1 MFILYAV
8 LAGIVIGYLLGGR
21 LDHLAS
27 LAIRGWPIAL
37 AGLLVQIVL
46 FTDLG
51 ATIAGDAAPAVY
63 LLSTAAVLVV
73 VLLNLR
79 VPGLALMATGA
90 VSNLAAIVANGGRM
104 PADPAA
110 LASLG
115 EEVGDGYSNSV
126 VIADPALWPLTD
138 IFAMPAWMP
147 FANVFSIG
155 DVLIGVGIAVAI
167 AAGMHGRPTAIVS
180 PTPRDEGTHEQE
192 RPA

>member
-51 ATIAGDAAPAVY
+51 STIAGDAAPSIY

-79 VPGLALMATGA
+79 VPGLALVAVGA
-90 VSNLAAIVANGGRM
+90 LSNLAAIVANGGRM
-104 PADPAA
+104 PADPDA

-115 EEVGDGYSNSV
+115 DEIGDGYSNS
-126 VIADPALWPLTD
+126 IILADPALRPLTD

-147 FANVFSIG
+147 FANIFSIG
-155 DVLIGVGIAVAI
+155 DVLIAIGVAI
-167 AAGMHGRPTAIVS
+167 AIAAAMRGRPTAIVS
-180 PTPRDEGTHEQE
+180 STLRDEGAYEQE